1 MNEIIKSI
9 KRTPYQSLAIFLIL
23 FFTLFLSTI
32 IFISLTFFY
41 SFLNYIETRPQV
53 TVYFQSKAASNQIFK
68 LRDEL
73 NNSGKVLSIKYI
85 SKDEAYKIYKDLN
98 KDNPLLLEMVTAD
111 ILPASL
117 EIYAKKPIFLPE
129 IAEYLK
135 KQAGVDE
142 VIFQKDIVN
151 QLVAITN
158 VLRITAI
165 LFFGFLMFMTI
176 IILIVI
182 TSFKVALKKEE
193 IHLLQ
198 LLGAT
203 NNYIR
208 SPFMKEAA
216 FFGMTS
222 SLISYAIISLA
233 IVYFNPF
240 LTSYLRGIPTLALN
254 LHFFQLI
261 VWPVN
266 LYFMLTTLVL
276 SLAFGIIISTSASY
290 LAIEKYLK

>member
-1 MNEIIKSI
+1 MNEILKSI

-23 FFTLFLSTI
+23 FFTLFLSTV
-32 IFISLTFFY
+32 IFVSLTFFY
-41 SFLNYIETRPQV
+41 SFLNYVETRPQV
-53 TVYFQSKAASNQIFK
+53 TVYFQNKAESSQIFK

-73 NNSGKVLSIKYI
+73 TSSGKVLSIKYI
-85 SKDEAYKIYKDLN
+85 SKDDAFKIYKDLN
-98 KDNPLLLEMVTAD
+98 KDNPLLLEMVTSD

-117 EIYAKKPIFLPE
+117 EIYAKKPIYLPE

-135 KQAGVDE
+135 KQSGVDE

-151 QLVAITN
+151 QLVTITN

-203 NNYIR
+203 RNYIR

-216 FFGMTS
+216 FFGLAS
-222 SLISYAIISLA
+222 SIISFAIISLT

-240 LTSYLRGIPTLALN
+240 LSGYLRGIPTLGLN
-254 LHFFQLI
+254 FHFFQLV
-261 VWPVN
+261 VWPIN
-266 LYFMLTTLVL
+266 LYFMLTTAIL

>member
-1 MNEIIKSI
+1 MNEILKSI

-41 SFLNYIETRPQV
+41 SFLNYVETRPQV
-53 TVYFQSKAASNQIFK
+53 TVYFQNKASTEQIFK

-73 NNSGKVLSIKYI
+73 VSSGKVLSIKYI
-85 SKDEAYKIYKDLN
+85 SKEEAFKIYKDLN
-98 KDNPLLLEMVTAD
+98 KDNPLLLEMVTSD

-117 EIYAKKPIFLPE
+117 EIYAKKPLFLPE

-135 KQAGVDE
+135 KQPGVDE
-142 VIFQKDIVN
+142 VVFQKDIVN
-151 QLVAITN
+151 QLITITN

-176 IILIVI
+176 VILIVI
-182 TSFKVALKKEE
+182 TSFKVALKKDE

-203 NNYIR
+203 KSYVR
-208 SPFMKEAA
+208 APFLKEAA
-216 FFGMTS
+216 FFGTVS
-222 SLISYAIISLA
+222 SILSFTIIALTLI
-233 IVYFNPF
+233 YFNPF
-240 LTSYLRGIPTLALN
+240 LSSYLRGIPTLAIN
-254 LHFFQLI
+254 LYFTQLI
-261 VWPVN
+261 VWPIN

-276 SLAFGIIISTSASY
+276 SLIFGIFISTGASY
-290 LAIEKYLK
+290 LAIKKYLR

>member
-1 MNEIIKSI
+1 MSQIIKSI

-41 SFLNYIETRPQV
+41 SFLNYVETRPQV
-53 TVYFQSKAASNQIFK
+53 TVYFQNKAASSQIFK

-73 NNSGKVLSIKYI
+73 NNSGKVLSMKYI
-85 SKDEAYKIYKDLN
+85 SKDDAYKIYKDLN

-117 EIYAKKPIFLPE
+117 EIYAKKPVFLPE

-135 KQAGVDE
+135 KQSGVDE

-151 QLVAITN
+151 QLVTITN
-158 VLRITAI
+158 VLRIASI

-176 IILIVI
+176 VILIVI
-182 TSFKVALKKEE
+182 TSFKIALKKEE
-193 IHLLQ
+193 IRLLQ

-208 SPFMKEAA
+208 SPFIKEAA

-222 SLISYAIISLA
+222 SVISFAIIALV

-240 LTSYLRGIPTLALN
+240 LVGYLRGITSLGLN
-254 LHFFQLI
+254 LHFFQLV

-266 LYFMLTTLVL
+266 LYFMLITLAV
-276 SLAFGIIISTSASY
+276 SLTFGIIISTSASY